1 MRVLAGAAG
10 SGCVAAVSSRLHAL
24 TRSGAWAAV
33 ATGTVLFAS
42 GGWPFVAI
50 VGAFFVTASAL
61 THLEPRFGGRSSR
74 SSDRAG
80 RRWDQVAANGGVAAL
95 AAGVHGLTAW
105 PLAFA
110 AAAGAIAAATADT
123 WGTEL
128 GRWSP
133 SPPRL
138 VTTWAVVHHG
148 RSGGITALGT
158 AGTAAGALLI
168 GGIAAVVG
176 GTPDPFGL
184 FLAAAAAGVTGAL
197 FDSVLGATIE
207 DRWRWAGNSVINL
220 AATAWGAGVVLLIAR
235 LWR

>member
-1 MRVLAGAAG
+1 MRILAAAAG

-33 ATGTVLFAS
+33 AAGTVLFAG
-42 GGWPFVAI
+42 GGWPFVAV

-61 THLEPRFGGRSSR
+61 THLEPHSGGGSNRSR
-74 SSDRAG
+74 DRAG

-138 VTTWAVVHHG
+138 VTTWAVVRHG
-148 RSGGITALGT
+148 RSGGITPLGT

-168 GGIAAVVG
+168 GGIAAAIGGAQNPVG
-176 GTPDPFGL
+176 VF
-184 FLAAAAAGVTGAL
+184 FAVAAAGFTGAF

-220 AATAWGAGVVLLIAR
+220 AATAWGGGVVLLAAR